1 MALRKKK
8 EVIDYVSHHDNF
20 EEWMAD
26 FATHLK
32 TYPDQRTVR
41 FPANFALGYTRIFQI
56 SDGLSYRLVD
66 YTLTND
72 FLFERVGSSKFF
84 LILYLY
90 IYTDCHRLEFEIN
103 RRTIVENQDIDYS
116 TFLMTNSFTNQK
128 LRITKGAKVK
138 GLTIQMSEDWLK
150 RNLNSST
157 KLNLDLL
164 KSKDVFQSLI
174 LPGYRKLITEI
185 FNPDVDSVV
194 PDLYLSCRI
203 ISLLEMFFG
212 DIYRNG
218 LEANSLPV
226 STRDVQ
232 SLFEVEQYLIDHF
245 REPFPSINTLSRL
258 AIMSS
263 SKLKQ
268 SFKKAF
274 GTGLFEYYQRNRML
288 KAREMLISKTH
299 TVTEVG
305 EFLGYQNLSN
315 FSVAF
320 KKEFGI
326 LPKDVNKFI

>member
-26 FATHLK
+26 FANHLK
-32 TYPDQRTVR
+32 THPDHHMVR
-41 FPANFALGYTRIFQI
+41 FPENFALGYTRIFEI
-56 SDGLSYRLVD
+56 SEGLSYRLVD

-72 FLFERVGSSKFF
+72 FLFERVGSPRFH

-103 RRTIVENQDIDYS
+103 GRTIVENEDIDYS
-116 TFLMTNSFTNQK
+116 TFLLTNSHTNQK
-128 LRITKGAKVK
+128 LKITKGTKVK
-138 GLTIQMSEDWLK
+138 GLTIQMSEGWLRK
-150 RNLNSST
+150 NLESSANLN
-157 KLNLDLL
+157 LELL
-164 KSKDVFQSLI
+164 KSKDVFQTLI
-174 LPGYRKLITEI
+174 LPGYRTLISEI
-185 FNPDVDSVV
+185 FHPRIDSVV
-194 PDLYLSCRI
+194 PELYLSCRI
-203 ISLLEMFFG
+203 ISLLEIFFG
-212 DIYRNG
+212 DIYKNG
-218 LEANSLPV
+218 MEANSLPV

-232 SLFEVEQYLIDHF
+232 SLFEVERYLIDNF

-274 GTGLFEYYQRNRML
+274 GTGLFEYYQRNRMI
-288 KAREMLISKTH
+288 KAREMLMSKAH

-320 KKEFGI
+320 KKEFGV
-326 LPKDVNKFI
+326 LPKDVNKLI